1 MHIIALGS
9 SEDHVCLRYRIEPV
23 RGRLRAAGHWVT
35 VRGVP
40 RGPLRRVTLYPEL
53 AKADVVVVQRRL
65 LPRVEVKLLRRV
77 SRHLIFDFDD
87 AVFQRDSFQQKLE
100 SRRREARFAAMVRAA
115 DQVFAGNDYLA
126 DVAAQFTGAGKISVV
141 PTCIDVSAFDVA
153 EHRREGDGVRLAWI
167 GSSST
172 LRGLELKER
181 LWDALGRALP
191 GLELHVICNRFP
203 KWEGLR
209 VVPVEWRQGIEYQ
222 YLATCDIGLAWM
234 PDDSWSKGKCGL
246 KVMQCLAAGLPVVGN
261 PVGVHRRMIRPG
273 ETGFLASSTQ
283 EWVDCVGRLME
294 DARLRRELGAAAR
307 AAAERQYSYDRLFSH
322 WEGVMHDIELA
333 RNLAA

>member
-23 RGRLRAAGHWVT
+23 RQQLRAARHWMA

-40 RGPLRRVTLYPEL
+40 RGPFPRVSLYPEL

-77 SRHLIFDFDD
+77 SRHLIYDFDD

-100 SRRREARFAAMVRAA
+100 SRRREIRFAAMVRAA

-126 DVAAQFTGAGKISVV
+126 DTAARYTDPNKISVV
-141 PTCIDVSAFDVA
+141 PTCIDVGAFNVA
-153 EHRREGDGVRLAWI
+153 EHHREGDGVRLVWI
-167 GSSST
+167 GSPST
-172 LRGLELKER
+172 LRGLELKGH
-181 LWDALGRALP
+181 LWNALGRALP
-191 GLELHVICNRFP
+191 GLELHVVCTKFP
-203 KWEGLR
+203 SWDGLR
-209 VVPVEWRQGIEYQ
+209 VVPVEWHQGIEYS

-261 PVGVHRRMIRPG
+261 PVGVHQRMIRPG
-273 ETGFLASSTQ
+273 ETGFLAGSTQ
-283 EWVDCVGRLME
+283 EWVDGVGRLMA
-294 DARLRRELGAAAR
+294 DARLRRRLGAAGR
-307 AAAERQYSYDRLFSH
+307 ALAERQYSHDRLFRH
-322 WEGVMHDIELA
+322 WQDVMADIELH